1 MQTVQLYIKNDSGV
15 YERIEMFSDESV
27 NVTESIKNAK
37 DISKVFTTFTKQ
49 FSVPASKI
57 NNKIFKH
64 YYNYSITGGF
74 DARVK
79 NDAKIEINSIPFK
92 TGKIKLEGVDLRSNK
107 PFAYR
112 ITFYGSVVDLKDILG
127 EDKLPSLSALDIDKD
142 YDSASVLSALTSAA
156 DSDGCLIPL
165 ITHSQRLYFDS
176 ARESEQSGNLYYG
189 AKNQGVKFQQLKY
202 AIRLD
207 KIINAIETKY
217 SSISFAADSFFKD
230 ATKDVAKLFMF
241 CHRKKGEIT
250 IEAGAQTILTGFPVD
265 TGRVADSD
273 GTNITISENPATG
286 DELVL
291 TVTAANNDFL
301 YDLLIY
307 KNSTLFAEFK
317 EISGTKVYN
326 VFDQSMTNG
335 DVFYAAVKPYEQN
348 VSFSSMEWKYDLADN
363 SQFDDDVYTKST
375 TTNIAN
381 TFVFNIANNL
391 PEIKIID
398 FLSSLFKMFNL
409 VAYVDDSNKIQV
421 TPLDSFYT
429 ENEVDITKYVDVDKS
444 QVNVALPY
452 KEIFFKY
459 EDTKTILAEQHFQEI
474 ADPPVEWGGVE
485 YTNSE
490 SLSGETYNVKPSF
503 HHAKYENLIDVGGSL
518 GTTNIQVGYFVTDN
532 EEAYLGKPLI
542 LYVNR
547 VQPSQSIGFL
557 SRNSR
562 TQITT
567 STSINMPSNL
577 EDFTDE
583 TSNNIHFNAEN
594 NEYNAQLAEETLFK
608 RFYQKYIENIFD
620 RNNRLIKV
628 NTILPAGKLIQ
639 IELSDVII
647 IQGMKYRINSMSADL
662 RTGRTEFELINYY
675 VRS

>member
-1 MQTVQLYIKNDSGV
+1 
-15 YERIEMFSDESV
+15 
-27 NVTESIKNAK
+27 
-37 DISKVFTTFTKQ
+37 
-49 FSVPASKI
+49 
-57 NNKIFKH
+57 
-64 YYNYSITGGF
+64 
-74 DARVK
+74 
-79 NDAKIEINSIPFK
+79 
-92 TGKIKLEGVDLRSNK
+92 
-107 PFAYR
+107 
-112 ITFYGSVVDLKDILG
+112 
-127 EDKLPSLSALDIDKD
+127 
-142 YDSASVLSALTSAA
+142 
-156 DSDGCLIPL
+156 
-165 ITHSQRLYFDS
+165 
-176 ARESEQSGNLYYG
+176 
-189 AKNQGVKFQQLKY
+189 
-202 AIRLD
+202 
-207 KIINAIETKY
+207 
-217 SSISFAADSFFKD
+217 
-230 ATKDVAKLFMF
+230 MF

-265 TGRVADSD
+265 TGRVADCD
-273 GTNITISENPATG
+273 GTNIDITENVATG

-291 TVTAANNDFL
+291 TLTAANTNFL
-301 YDLLIY
+301 YDLLVY
-307 KNSTLFAEFK
+307 KNGSLFAELK
-317 EISGTKVYN
+317 ELSGNKEYN
-326 VFDQSMTNG
+326 IFDQSIANG

-409 VAYVDDSNKIQV
+409 VAYVDDNNKIQV

-562 TQITT
+562 SQITT
-567 STSINMPSNL
+567 STNINMPSNL

-620 RNNRLIKV
+620 RNNRLVKV

>member
-1 MQTVQLYIKNDSGV
+1 MQTVQLYIKNSDGD
-15 YERIEMFSDESV
+15 YERVEMFGDESV
-27 NVTESIKNAK
+27 SVTQSIKNAK

-49 FSVPASKI
+49 LSVPASKI

-64 YYNYSITGGF
+64 YYNYDISGGF

-79 NDAKIEINSIPFK
+79 QDAKIEINNIPFR
-92 TGKIKLEGVDLRSNK
+92 TGKIKLDGVDLRSNK
-107 PFAYR
+107 PFAYK
-112 ITFYGSVVDLKDILG
+112 ITFYGSVVDLKDIIG
-127 EDKLPSLSALDIDKD
+127 EDKLPTLSALDIDKD
-142 YDSASVLSALTSAA
+142 YDSSSVLSALTSSV

-189 AKNQGVKFQQLKY
+189 SKTQGVKFQQLKY

-207 KIINAIETKY
+207 KIIDAIESKY
-217 SSISFAADSFFKD
+217 ANISFASTSFFKD

-250 IEAGAQTILTGFPVD
+250 IDAGAQTTLTGFPVD

-273 GTNITISENPATG
+273 GTNIDIVEAPATG
-286 DELVL
+286 DQLIL
-291 TVTAANNDFL
+291 TVTAANDNFV
-301 YDLLIY
+301 YDLVVY
-307 KNSTLFAEFK
+307 KNSSLFAEFK

-326 VFDQSMTNG
+326 IPDQNIANG
-335 DVFYAAVKPYEQN
+335 DSFYAAVRPYEQD
-348 VSFSSMEWKYDLADN
+348 VVFSSMQWKYDLADN
-363 SQFDDDVYTKST
+363 SQFDDDIYTKST
-375 TTNIAN
+375 TTTIAN
-381 TFVFNIANNL
+381 TFVFNIADNM

-409 VAYVDDSNKIQV
+409 VAYVDDNNKIQV
-421 TPLDSFYT
+421 TPLDNFYT
-429 ENEVDITKYVDVDKS
+429 TNEVDITKYIDIDKS

-503 HHAKYENLIDVGGSL
+503 HHAKYENLVDAGGEL
-518 GTTNIQVGYFVTDN
+518 GTTNVQVGYFVNDN

-542 LYVNR
+542 LYVNS
-547 VQPSQSIGFL
+547 VQASRSIGFL

-608 RFYQKYIENIFD
+608 RFYKKYIENIFNQ
-620 RNNRLIKV
+620 NNRLTRV
-628 NTILPAGKLIQ
+628 SAILPVGKIIS
-639 IELSDVII
+639 IELSDIIVIA
-647 IQGMKYRINSMSADL
+647 GRKYRINTMETNIKDGK
-662 RTGRTEFELINYY
+662 TQFELINYY
-675 VRS
+675 NIN

>member
-1 MQTVQLYIKNDSGV
+1 MQTIQLYIKNDAGD
-15 YERIEMFSDESV
+15 YERIEMFNDESV
-27 NVTESIKNAK
+27 SITESIKNAK
-37 DISKVFTTFTKQ
+37 DISKVFTTFSKQ
-49 FSVPASKI
+49 FTVPASKI

-64 YYNYSITGGF
+64 YYNYSITDGF

-79 NDAKIEINSIPFK
+79 RDAKIEINSIPFK
-92 TGKIKLEGVDLRSNK
+92 NGKIKLEGVDLRSNK

-112 ITFYGSVVDLKDILG
+112 VTFYGSVIELKDILG
-127 EDKLPSLSALDIDKD
+127 EDKLPSLTALDIDKD

-189 AKNQGVKFQQLKY
+189 SVSQGVKFQQLKY

-207 KIINAIETKY
+207 KIIAAIESKY
-217 SSISFAADSFFKD
+217 SITFSSTGFFKD
-230 ATKDVAKLFMF
+230 TTKDVSKLFMF

-250 IEAGAQTILTGFPVD
+250 IEAGAQTTLTGFPTG
-265 TGRVADSD
+265 TGRVADSN
-273 GTNITISENPATG
+273 GTNITITENTATG

-291 TVTAANNDFL
+291 TLNAANTNFL
-301 YDLLIY
+301 YDLLVY
-307 KNSTLFAEFK
+307 KNGSLFAELK
-317 EISGTKVYN
+317 ELSGDKVYN
-326 VFDQSMTNG
+326 IFQQSLAEN
-335 DVFYAAVKPYEQN
+335 DVFYAAVRPYEQN

-363 SQFDDDVYTKST
+363 SQFEDDVYTKST
-375 TTNIAN
+375 TTTIAN
-381 TFVFNIANNL
+381 TFVFNIADNL
-391 PEIKIID
+391 PEIKVID

-409 VAYVDDSNKIQV
+409 VAYIDDSNEIVV
-421 TPLDSFYT
+421 TPLDDFYT
-429 ENEVDITKYVDVDKS
+429 ENEVDITKYIDTEKS

-459 EDTKTILAEQHFQEI
+459 EDTKTILAQQHFQELST
-474 ADPPVEWGGVE
+474 VEWGGVE
-485 YTNSE
+485 YTDAE
-490 SLSGETYNVKPSF
+490 SLSGDTYKITPSF
-503 HHAKYENLIDVGGSL
+503 HHAKYENLIDAGGSQ
-518 GTTNIQVGYFVTDN
+518 GTTDIQIGYFVTDN

-547 VQPSQSIGFL
+547 VQANESIGFL

-562 TQITT
+562 TEITT
-567 STSINMPSNL
+567 SSSINMPSNL

-583 TSNNIHFNAEN
+583 TSNNIHFNAEL
-594 NEYNAQLAEETLFK
+594 NEYNAELAEETLFS
-608 RFYQKYIENIFD
+608 RFYQKYIENVFD

-628 NTILPAGKLIQ
+628 ATILPPGKLIQ

-647 IQGMKYRINSMSADL
+647 IQGMKYRINSMTADL

-675 VRS
+675 TRS